1 MNTVIYGVILRCMSN
16 PCILFV
22 ICIEYIRIYL
32 ILIIMLY
39 IRKDDYSTYIFD
51 TLFLPNVYPFLAPE
65 YLMTESMI
73 V

>member
-1 MNTVIYGVILRCMSN
+1 
-16 PCILFV
+16 
-22 ICIEYIRIYL
+22 
-32 ILIIMLY
+32 MLY